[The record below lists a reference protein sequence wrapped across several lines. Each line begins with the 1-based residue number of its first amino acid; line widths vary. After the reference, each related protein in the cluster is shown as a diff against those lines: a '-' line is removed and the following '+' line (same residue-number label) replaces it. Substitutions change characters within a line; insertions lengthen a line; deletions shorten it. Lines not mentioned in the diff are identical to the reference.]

1 MRYPNIQAVNT
12 LFSTTPFDPLTY
24 DPLGSGDWDLI
35 ASNLSAGRSES
46 TNLPVA
52 QPLLASARCCL
63 GEGWLCAFP
72 VRCVV
77 NRHRGSHLSP
87 LTPRFNHLPP
97 CPPHRSPAR
106 HLTQLDGRRARGP
119 LTNQISRAVVT
130 WASCGERPASPS
142 ESHDAIGRLCLACVT

>member
-52 QPLLASARCCL
+52 QPLLASERRCL

-87 LTPRFNHLPP
+87 LTSHPAVQPP
-97 CPPHRSPAR
+97 SPLSPP
-106 HLTQLDGRRARGP
+106 P
-119 LTNQISRAVVT
+119 LT
-130 WASCGERPASPS
+130 GPAPY
-142 ESHDAIGRLCLACVT
+142 AT